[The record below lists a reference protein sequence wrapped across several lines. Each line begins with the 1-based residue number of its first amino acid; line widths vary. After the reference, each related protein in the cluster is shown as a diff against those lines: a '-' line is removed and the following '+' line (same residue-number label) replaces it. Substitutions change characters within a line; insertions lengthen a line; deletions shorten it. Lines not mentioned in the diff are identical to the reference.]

1 MSVSDGGSGSGSG
14 EGTIAAAVAAGAL
27 AAEDAHRPLLQ
38 SIVEVAR
45 AILGAR
51 ASSIMLLD
59 EAAGEL
65 VFEAVTGEGEGEL
78 VGRRLPATRGI
89 AGWVAQSRQPLVIE
103 DVSQDPRF
111 DREAA
116 QRTGYVPQ
124 GLMAVP
130 LIYEDAVLG
139 VLNVLDRPQ
148 RSRFSLAEM
157 DLLELFA
164 QQAATALHLLLQARR
179 TQAVLSAA
187 GDDLAGV
194 ARLAATVDALE
205 GSKREAGLRMI
216 AELENL
222 LRPGGT
228 GRVR

>member
-1 MSVSDGGSGSGSG
+1 MSSVSGGAGADGGSPV
-14 EGTIAAAVAAGAL
+14 TAAVAAGAL
-27 AAEDAHRPLLQ
+27 AAEAAHRPLLQ

-59 EAAGEL
+59 EPAGEL
-65 VFEAVTGEGEGEL
+65 VFEAVTGEGEDDL
-78 VGRRLPATRGI
+78 VGTRLPASTGI
-89 AGWVAQSRQPLVIE
+89 AGWVVQSRQPLVIE

-116 QRTGYVPQ
+116 RRTGYVPQ

-130 LIYEDAVLG
+130 LIYEDTVLG

-164 QQAATALHLLLQARR
+164 HQAATALHLLLQARR
-179 TQAVLSAA
+179 TQAVLGSA
-187 GDDLAGV
+187 GDDLVVV

-205 GSKREAGLRMI
+205 GPRREAGLRMLT
-216 AELENL
+216 ELDSV
-222 LRPGGT
+222 LRPSRR
-228 GRVR
+228 GRAR

>member
-1 MSVSDGGSGSGSG
+1 MSDSVS
-14 EGTIAAAVAAGAL
+14 AAVAAGAL

-38 SIVEVAR
+38 SIVDVAR

-59 EAAGEL
+59 EPAGEL
-65 VFEAVTGEGEGEL
+65 VFEAVTGEGEDEL
-78 VGRRLPATRGI
+78 VGTRLPATTGV
-89 AGWVAQSRQPLVIE
+89 AGWVAQSRAPLIIE

-111 DREAA
+111 DIEAA
-116 QRTGYVPQ
+116 KRTGYIPQ

-130 LIYEDAVLG
+130 LIYEDTVLG

-164 QQAATALHLLLQARR
+164 QQAATALRLLLQARR
-179 TQAVLSAA
+179 TQAVLSDA
-187 GDDLAGV
+187 GDDLVTV
-194 ARLAATVDALE
+194 AHLAATVDALE
-205 GSKREAGLRMI
+205 GPRREAALRMI
-216 AELENL
+216 AELDNV
-222 LRPGGT
+222 LRPG
-228 GRVR
+228 RRRAS

>member
-1 MSVSDGGSGSGSG
+1 VSESVN
-14 EGTIAAAVAAGAL
+14 AAVAAGAL

-38 SIVEVAR
+38 AIVEVAR

-59 EAAGEL
+59 ENAGEL

-78 VGRRLPATRGI
+78 EGTRLPASTGV

-103 DVSQDPRF
+103 DVTQDPRF
-111 DREAA
+111 DLEAA
-116 QRTGYVPQ
+116 RRTGYVPQ

-130 LIYEDAVLG
+130 LIYDDNVLG

-179 TQAVLSAA
+179 TRAVLSSAD
-187 GDDLAGV
+187 DDLVAV
-194 ARLAATVDALE
+194 ARLAATVDSLE
-205 GSKREAGLRMI
+205 GSRREAALRMI
-216 AELENL
+216 GELDNV
-222 LRPGGT
+222 LRPGGRT
-228 GRVR
+228 P

>member
-1 MSVSDGGSGSGSG
+1 MSETVS
-14 EGTIAAAVAAGAL
+14 AAVAAGAL

-38 SIVEVAR
+38 AIVEVAR

-59 EAAGEL
+59 ESAGEL

-78 VGRRLPATRGI
+78 VGARLPASTGV
-89 AGWVAQSRQPLVIE
+89 AGWVTQSRQPLVIE
-103 DVSQDPRF
+103 DVTQDPRF
-111 DREAA
+111 DLEAA
-116 QRTGYVPQ
+116 RRTGYVPQ

-130 LIYEDAVLG
+130 LIYEDTVLG

-179 TQAVLSAA
+179 TRAVLSSA
-187 GDDLAGV
+187 GDDLVAV
-194 ARLAATVDALE
+194 ARLAATVDSLE
-205 GSKREAGLRMI
+205 GSRREAAVRMI
-216 AELENL
+216 GELDNV
-222 LRPGGT
+222 LRPA
-228 GRVR
+228 GRRS